1 MDQPFWQNGLGSS
14 RAWGMPW
21 FFIKSK
27 GNPEGE
33 TGKDE
38 KKPWAVRLLYSCNIV
53 YFVYSGEYE
62 ESRNPVFRQYS
73 CDWLRWSQDTR
84 IVIAN

>member
-1 MDQPFWQNGLGSS
+1 
-14 RAWGMPW
+14 MPW

-53 YFVYSGEYE
+53 YFVYVVSMKSLAILFSG
-62 ESRNPVFRQYS
+62 N
-73 CDWLRWSQDTR
+73 TA
-84 IVIAN
+84 VIGLDGHKTPG